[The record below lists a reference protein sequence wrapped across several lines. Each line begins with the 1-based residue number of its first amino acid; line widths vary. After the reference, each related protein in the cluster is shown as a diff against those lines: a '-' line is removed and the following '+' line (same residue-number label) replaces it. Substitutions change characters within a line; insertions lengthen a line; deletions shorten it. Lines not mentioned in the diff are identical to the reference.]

1 MDLWRTRK
9 EALTDLDSQLKQEK
23 NLVEEVFA
31 LADTCVE
38 RFYTFAANEND
49 TFAIVCCHTLIIPT
63 RVLRDTSKMGEVG
76 HRTETFRIGFELI
89 ESVTHLVND
98 LIERG
103 KSPIRQVFFA
113 QFFPHM
119 FHGIKLW
126 TVGRLSNESDICRNL

>member
-49 TFAIVCCHTLIIPT
+49 TFAIV
-63 RVLRDTSKMGEVG
+63 
-76 HRTETFRIGFELI
+76 
-89 ESVTHLVND
+89 
-98 LIERG
+98 
-103 KSPIRQVFFA
+103 
-113 QFFPHM
+113 
-119 FHGIKLW
+119 
-126 TVGRLSNESDICRNL
+126 